1 MANTAVMA
9 YIPRKSFIHDLTGTT
24 KLLGFL
30 FFNLAVMVTFDTR
43 VLICMLIFSLFTF
56 SISKLKLSEVKVMLW
71 FMLVFLFLN
80 SLFIYIFAPE
90 QGVSIYNSRTVI
102 FQGFGKY
109 TITLEQLFYMFN
121 VCLKY
126 FVSLPIA
133 ILFISTTN
141 PSEFASSLN
150 KIGISYKVGYA
161 VSLALRYIPDIQRDF
176 WEISQSQQARGIKL
190 DKNTP
195 IIERIKNTIG
205 ILLPLILSSLERI
218 DIVSSAMELRGFG
231 KLKKRTWYTQRT
243 FKSADYISIFIS
255 IMILFFSVV
264 VTYADGQ
271 RFFNPF
277 I

>member
-9 YIPRKSFIHDLTGTT
+9 YIPRKSCIHDLTGTT

-56 SISKLKLSEVKVMLW
+56 SISKIKVSEVKVMLW

-102 FQGFGKY
+102 FQGFGRY

-150 KIGISYKVGYA
+150 KIGVSYKVGYA

-195 IIERIKNTIG
+195 IIERVKNTIG

-218 DIVSSAMELRGFG
+218 DVVSSAMELRGFG
-231 KLKKRTWYTQRT
+231 KFKKRTWYTQRT

-255 IMILFFSVV
+255 VVILFFSII